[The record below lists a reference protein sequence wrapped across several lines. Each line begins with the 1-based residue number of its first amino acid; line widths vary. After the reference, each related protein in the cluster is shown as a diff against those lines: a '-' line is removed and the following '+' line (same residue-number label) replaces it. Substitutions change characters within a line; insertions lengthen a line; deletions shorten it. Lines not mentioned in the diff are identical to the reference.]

1 MLGKITIDNSVI
13 YVSKDDQTHSEQSSP
28 NSKERKNASNIKLS
42 RNIEKKPL
50 KTEQDKDSEYLNEQR
65 HITFN

>member
-42 RNIEKKPL
+42 RNIEKKTIKNRTGQGFGIL
-50 KTEQDKDSEYLNEQR
+50 KRTTTYY
-65 HITFN
+65 F